1 MIVRAVQKK
10 PCSFTDLLRITKL
23 PRKTLS
29 LRLKEL
35 LGMDVITKN
44 GIYYLNDSD
53 ETKKLLKIQK
63 NPIVIK
69 RRMLIAFLVLA
80 MMISAGLQAS
90 AIFVPRTC
98 VPPQPTVLGYFEA
111 RVLIT
116 NVQELYGWQVV
127 ISYDADNTR
136 WVEILPG
143 VIDELPYTLNN
154 TFPEMG
160 LLLVGNTLI
169 GKVEGF
175 SGSGVLVSIK
185 FAYYSEEF
193 NEPTLLPKFMWHPTM
208 LLDANGDLMQW
219 DADTL
224 ELEIEYQS

>member
-1 MIVRAVQKK
+1 
-10 PCSFTDLLRITKL
+10 
-23 PRKTLS
+23 
-29 LRLKEL
+29 
-35 LGMDVITKN
+35 MDVITKN

-80 MMISAGLQAS
+80 MMIPAGLQAY
-90 AIFVPRTC
+90 AIFVPRTF